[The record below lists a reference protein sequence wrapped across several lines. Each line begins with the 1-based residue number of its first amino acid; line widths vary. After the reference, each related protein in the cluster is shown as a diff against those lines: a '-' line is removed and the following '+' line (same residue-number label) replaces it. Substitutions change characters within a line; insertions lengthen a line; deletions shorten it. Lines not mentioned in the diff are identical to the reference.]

1 MPYPIETKDGIVIA
15 DIPDDIKPNDDR
27 IKALVD
33 ELRASNTKKYAFTEQ
48 DRQYARRE
56 KFQDKVAEGYR
67 QQIEGKIQLD
77 PLPTLQDIG
86 QAIKSLPRNYG
97 IMARGATEGAT
108 SLVTGIT
115 DPINDLINKTLPA
128 EYQQLPPSVG
138 IAKILTNLGLPEVD
152 AQSEAEK
159 IIYAA
164 SAGAG
169 SAAVGAGMGAALRG
183 AGAVS
188 KLAGAQTKLQGVGE
202 ALAAQPGAQVVGGA
216 TAGAASEAAEQEGA
230 SPAVQALTGI
240 GAGLVASR
248 AVSPAATAKVATQ
261 IADEDF
267 GTLVRKA
274 AAGDKRARQ
283 IIANQAAINPEAKTA
298 AEQLDIELPIDI
310 FSDNEQVRAAAG
322 LGRSVAG
329 SYEEAA
335 WRNTYRNV
343 LDKGDEVL
351 EKMGATFAEGGPSS
365 ATVSERVKS
374 SLLDTREMLAKETK
388 KAYAEIEAAI
398 PKSSTPVL
406 DNTKKLLATITEE
419 VGENWLTGEEKKLI
433 SLVNDPNAKYGAL
446 LREKSAI
453 YNAIHRSPSPYANL
467 DTGILKRLEQ
477 ALAEDQLAT
486 VRTLGSPE
494 LEQKLIATNAM
505 YGKQKALGNSIVDF
519 FGKDKANSIAQK
531 MSAAI
536 SSSAKGETGNF
547 TRLMDSVPPEL
558 QKEVLATAIASSV
571 RARGA
576 AEAGSFGLG
585 EFVKTYNGIRN
596 NPAVYK
602 RVVTILGPE
611 ADNALS
617 ALYSVSKRIVGAR
630 QNVLTT
636 GKANQALLEGMTANN
651 LIERVLDSSLGKT
664 LAATGGAAVG
674 GPLGAGV
681 SSGLTGIMK
690 RAFATGEKAKLEAV
704 GKLFRSREFQDLAA
718 QASTTDNITQ
728 AQAMALAKSGAF
740 RDFAKAVKLQTTAD
754 SDVAWILGAVTQKAA
769 GNRKAEYDRAALPGR
784 YAER

>member
-15 DIPDDIKPNDDR
+15 GIPDDIKPSDDR
-27 IKALVD
+27 IKALVE

-48 DRQYARRE
+48 DRQYAQRK
-56 KFQDKVAEGYR
+56 KFQESVAEGSR
-67 QQIEGKIQLD
+67 QQIEGKVQLE
-77 PLPTLQDIG
+77 PLPTLKDIG
-86 QAIKSLPRNYG
+86 QAIEAQPRNLG
-97 IMARGATEGAT
+97 IAARGAIEGAA
-108 SLVTGIT
+108 SLGTAIA
-115 DPINDLINKTLPA
+115 DPITELINKTLPP

-138 IAKILTNLGLPEVD
+138 LAKILTNLGIPEVD
-152 AQSEAEK
+152 AGNEAEK
-159 IIYAA
+159 ILYAA
-164 SAGAG
+164 SSGAG
-169 SAAVGAGMGAALRG
+169 SAAAGAGAGVALRG
-183 AGAVS
+183 AGAAS
-188 KLAGAQTKLQGVGE
+188 KLAGAQTKMQGLGE

-216 TAGAASEAAEQEGA
+216 AAGAASEAAEQRGA
-230 SPAVQALTGI
+230 SPAVQALTGL

-248 AVSPAATAKVATQ
+248 AVSPTATAKATAQ

-267 GTLVRKA
+267 GTIVRKA

-283 IIANQAAINPEAKTA
+283 VIANQAAINPQAKAA

-351 EKMGATFAEGGPSS
+351 EKMGAIFAEGGPSS

-398 PKSSTPVL
+398 PKSSTPIL

-486 VRTLGSPE
+486 VRILGSPE

-547 TRLMDSVPPEL
+547 TRLMDSVPSEL
-558 QKEVLATAIASSV
+558 QREVLATAIASSV

-576 AEAGSFGLG
+576 AESGSFGLG

-617 ALYSVSKRIVGAR
+617 ALYSVSKRMVGAR

-704 GKLFRSREFQDLAA
+704 GKLFRSREFQELAA
-718 QASTTDNITQ
+718 QAATTDNITQ
-728 AQAMALAKSGAF
+728 AQAQALAKSSAF
-740 RDFAKAVKLQTTAD
+740 RDFAEAVKLQITAD
-754 SDVAWILGAVTQKAA
+754 SDVAWILGAVTQKAVE
-769 GNRKAEYDRAALPGR
+769 NRKSQWAVS
-784 YAER
+784 ERSK